1 MTKAVRAKKHLGQHF
16 LINEL
21 IAESI
26 SELIAENEKKEIL
39 EIGPGMGILTEYLL
53 QKKNKF
59 KSC

>member
-26 SELIAENEKKEIL
+26 SELITENEKKKIL
-39 EIGPGMGILTEYLL
+39 EICTGMGVLTNYII
-53 QKKNKF
+53 QKK
-59 KSC
+59 